1 VPAGP
6 AGARGR
12 ARAALSEQQRQGQ
25 ARAVAVA
32 AGTGVRT
39 HLCGRH
45 FLREGTGRINNFKR
59 IYDVIYPTIGSANVG
74 IILAIEVKMGI
85 MILYNAVTNQLN
97 NVSNVDTECNCSKFN
112 KGLKLLIF
120 CYFCK

>member
-1 VPAGP
+1 MQINMKEMSRLNYIGKK
-6 AGARGR
+6 
-12 ARAALSEQQRQGQ
+12 
-25 ARAVAVA
+25 
-32 AGTGVRT
+32 
-39 HLCGRH
+39 
-45 FLREGTGRINNFKR
+45 FLFREEREGAGRINNFKR
-59 IYDVIYPTIGSANVG
+59 VYDVIYPTIGYANVG